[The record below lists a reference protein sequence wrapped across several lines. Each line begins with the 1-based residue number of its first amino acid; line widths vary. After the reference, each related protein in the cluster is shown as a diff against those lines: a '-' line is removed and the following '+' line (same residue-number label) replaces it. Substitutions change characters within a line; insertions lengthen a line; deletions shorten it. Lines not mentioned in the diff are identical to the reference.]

1 MLMAKGKM
9 PPACA
14 FAVSVL
20 ADYDLDPD
28 SVPEEAVE
36 AAQQHMATCIRC
48 LSNPRDTTPGKK
60 RKVYQAEASDNS
72 AQEDAQASLDDF
84 DTSPRIAA
92 VQQQAQALQRSLVPL
107 ATALTQAI
115 PEPPP
120 RPATQPP
127 PPSRSPS
134 IQTVMSDGPIDWQQ
148 CRQMLPEYAEA
159 MDSGQNVAYLYF
171 FFHDTVFTGIST
183 FLILLA
189 LFVK

>member
-1 MLMAKGKM
+1 MAKGKM

-72 AQEDAQASLDDF
+72 AQEDAQARLFQEKGKEHELHYLQHCSAVWCH
-84 DTSPRIAA
+84 SP
-92 VQQQAQALQRSLVPL
+92 Q
-107 ATALTQAI
+107 
-115 PEPPP
+115 
-120 RPATQPP
+120 
-127 PPSRSPS
+127 
-134 IQTVMSDGPIDWQQ
+134 
-148 CRQMLPEYAEA
+148 
-159 MDSGQNVAYLYF
+159 
-171 FFHDTVFTGIST
+171 H
-183 FLILLA
+183 
-189 LFVK
+189 